1 MVGGHISFG
10 NGATF
15 EMFQHRNTLRAIK
28 DEVGYEVTIDPRL
41 HAGHPYQQ
49 HRQPHDPPASSS
61 ITYFPLDG
69 LRPLTP
75 ALNFSSVSSFAK
87 NAIICHFKDTHQI
100 HTCTTESS
108 IDKHADNGR
117 LSTIMTQSPHMPV
130 GGCTTT
136 VSSCASGVRSYYRLV
151 VLTNASHPFVAWIS
165 FILYWNVGVVIET
178 SEPAVCGVGRAFKDR
193 FPRTTRLARVVLGA
207 VISATVFDR

>member
-1 MVGGHISFG
+1 MRALLGTPDPQVVKVAGGAGMVNTTRPKARGPAPPAANCAQPQPFG
-10 NGATF
+10 AG
-15 EMFQHRNTLRAIK
+15 
-28 DEVGYEVTIDPRL
+28 VGVK
-41 HAGHPYQQ
+41 
-49 HRQPHDPPASSS
+49 ASSS
-61 ITYFPLDG
+61 ITYFPLEG
-69 LRPLTP
+69 WRPLTP

-87 NAIICHFKDTHQI
+87 NAIICHFKDTHEI

-117 LSTIMTQSPHMPV
+117 LGTIMTQSPDMPV

-136 VSSCASGVRSYYRLV
+136 MSSCASGVRSYYRLI

-165 FILYWNVGVVIET
+165 FTLYWNVGVVIET

-193 FPRTTRLARVVLGA
+193 FPQTTRLARVVLGA
-207 VISATVFDR
+207 VISAMVFDR